1 MDGAV
6 PDRSD
11 KRNNQMIKQIEIRN
25 LKHFASMSKETY
37 CFTGTL
43 FVDGKKRG
51 VVSNQGYGGCNE
63 FTDTDVQLEI
73 NAYAKSLP
81 FVKTSFGEFEQSVD
95 SLITDIVHW
104 QIIRKELQRNLKNKV
119 MYIENG
125 KLMQT
130 NNARSP
136 AMLSKWIEEVK
147 SEKIDG
153 VRTILNLFSV
163 DDAVEL
169 YRVAKRLAA

>member
-1 MDGAV
+1 MKV
-6 PDRSD
+6 EV
-11 KRNNQMIKQIEIRN
+11 KNIKHI
-25 LKHFASMSKETY
+25 ASLSEETY
-37 CFTGTL
+37 CFTATL
-43 FVDGKKRG
+43 YVDGVKSG
-51 VVSNQGYGGCNE
+51 EVSNRGHGGCNE
-63 FTDTDVQLEI
+63 FTDTDVQSEI

-136 AMLSKWIEEVK
+136 AMLLKWIEEVK